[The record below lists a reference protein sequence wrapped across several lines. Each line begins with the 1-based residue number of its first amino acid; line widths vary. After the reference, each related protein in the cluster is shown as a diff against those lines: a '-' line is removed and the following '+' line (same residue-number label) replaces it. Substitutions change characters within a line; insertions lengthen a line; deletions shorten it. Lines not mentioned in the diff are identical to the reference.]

1 MIDLLTDT
9 SFWGVVAS
17 LVLMIIT
24 ALAKAY
30 LVPFLK
36 VGKRERYARY
46 IAIIADEL
54 TDDLRAR
61 YPEKEWLRH
70 LDEAIDGLIDVCGI
84 STEVAQRAVRAAAA
98 RK

>member
-1 MIDLLTDT
+1 MNDLLTDT
-9 SFWGVVAS
+9 SFWGIVAS
-17 LVLMIIT
+17 LVLMMLG
-24 ALAKAY
+24 ALTKAY

-36 VGKRERYARY
+36 AGKRERYARY

-70 LDEAIDGLIDVCGI
+70 LDEAIDRIIDICGI